1 MNAELDAK
9 RNQDI
14 AAREQNRKTRLSE
27 IESERTGTL
36 SELDSQR
43 EAEHVARQ
51 KSFESDLAGTESA
64 LEEARKEWQAAV
76 EEAAKANQP
85 SPRGDGT
92 QPPGPQNPLPN
103 LQQRLQGA
111 GQAISNARQSLAAV
125 DASSSEGLALF
136 AAASRGSRSSA
147 EDQTAKNTEKL
158 IEQQKQANTT
168 LERIERKT
176 STPKVAKLTG

>member
-1 MNAELDAK
+1 
-9 RNQDI
+9 
-14 AAREQNRKTRLSE
+14 
-27 IESERTGTL
+27 
-36 SELDSQR
+36 LDSQR

-64 LEEARKEWQAAV
+64 LKDARKEWQAAV

-85 SPRGDGT
+85 TAGGETDSV
-92 QPPGPQNPLPN
+92 PGSKSPLPG
-103 LQQRLQGA
+103 LQERLQGA
-111 GQAISNARQSLAAV
+111 GTAIANARQSLAAV
-125 DASSSEGLALF
+125 DASSSEGLAMF

-147 EDQTAKNTEKL
+147 EDQTSKNTEKL